1 MSKIAVVIP
10 EANFRDE
17 ELFVPLEVWKK
28 AGIETTLFSTTVGEV
43 VGDLGGKATPQAL
56 LGTLDVDKFDAIAV
70 IGGSGTI
77 THLWENAELRGLLL
91 AFEARKK
98 LVTSICAGSVTL
110 ARAGLLSGK
119 AATTY
124 PVELMINELK
134 AHGALYS
141 ADHAIRVGNIVTG
154 DGPDGAGAYANMVV
168 AALQHPEVVSA
179 GN

>member
-10 EANFRDE
+10 EAKFRDE

-28 AGIETTLFSTTVGEV
+28 AGIETTVFSTTLDEV
-43 VGDLGGKATPQAL
+43 VGDLGGKTTPQAL
-56 LGTLDVDKFDAIAV
+56 LDTLDVSRFDAVAV

-77 THLWENAELRGLLL
+77 TYLWDNSKLRELLL
-91 AFEARKK
+91 TFDASKK

-119 AATTY
+119 TATTY

-134 AHGALYS
+134 QHGASYTS
-141 ADHAIRVGNIVTG
+141 DHAVRTGNIVTG
-154 DGPDGAGAYANMVV
+154 DGPDGADAYANMVV
-168 AALQHPEVVSA
+168 SALQHPNAV
-179 GN
+179 